1 MIRNS
6 WRVQVLKEWFAYLG
20 DHDRPPCTRIEYLGG
35 VLYIERG
42 GTRYNVDKLKK
53 RGLL

>member
-6 WRVQVLKEWFAYLG
+6 WRIMVIKAWHAYLG
-20 DHDRPPCTRIEYLGG
+20 EYTKLPCTRIEYLGHT
-35 VLYIERG
+35 LYIERG

-53 RGLL
+53 RGKL